1 MATIANNMLVQFI
14 QLSFSLKKIIPI
26 KDDTI
31 TLLIKLRIKKICPL
45 GSMWVFNA
53 SMMKYKL
60 KKLGMPN
67 TVPKIIVERQL
78 NFST

>member
-1 MATIANNMLVQFI
+1 MATIANNMPVQFV

-31 TLLIKLRIKKICPL
+31 TLLKLRIKKICPL

-67 TVPKIIVERQL
+67 TLPKIIVERQL